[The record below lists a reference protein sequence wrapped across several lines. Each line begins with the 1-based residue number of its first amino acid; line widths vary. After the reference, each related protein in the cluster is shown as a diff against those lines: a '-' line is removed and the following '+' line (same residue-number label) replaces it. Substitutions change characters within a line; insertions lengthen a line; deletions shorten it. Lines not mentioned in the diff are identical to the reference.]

1 MPTLDQGD
9 HYPLLPMTEELSSL
23 EQELNQTLW
32 TFDKIQSELSYR
44 QAQETLRSLIQAV
57 DLTPREQK
65 GLETEIQGLA
75 TMLEKLEN
83 QVLQIAVFG
92 MVGRGKS
99 SVLNALL
106 GSSVFSTGPIHGVT
120 RTQESA
126 IWTPDTAHLHQE
138 EIRGTQKQLSRY
150 ALTGA
155 GAARLELID
164 TPGIDEVEGEA
175 REALAQQ
182 VAQQVD
188 LILFVVAGD
197 ITQVEHTALS
207 QLRRASKP
215 MLLVF
220 NKVDQYPEA
229 DRQAVYTKIR
239 DQRVKEILS
248 PDEIVMTAASP
259 LLPTIVQ
266 RADGTRTVQL
276 VAGPPQVDDLK
287 LKILEILEREGKALV
302 ALNTMLYA
310 DQIQS
315 RFIERKMQI
324 RDRSANPVIWKATLT
339 KAVAIAVNPIT
350 AVDLFS
356 GAVIDVVMIL
366 SLSKL
371 YGIAMTEAGAIGL
384 MRKIALGMGGIT
396 ASELLA
402 NLGLSSLKTLLG
414 LSTVASAGFAIGPYL
429 TVALTQASV
438 AGVSTYTI
446 GQIAKTY
453 LANGATWGP
462 QGPKAVIQRILTE
475 LDEVSI
481 LNRIKAEL
489 RAKLDW
495 QIKSQE
501 FQ

>member
-1 MPTLDQGD
+1 
-9 HYPLLPMTEELSSL
+9 MTEEPSSL
-23 EQELNQTLW
+23 EQELTQTLW

-44 QAQETLRSLIQAV
+44 QAQDTLRSLIQAV

-65 GLETEIQGLA
+65 GLETEIQGLS

-106 GSSVFSTGPIHGVT
+106 GSAVFSTGPIHGVT

-126 IWTPDTAHLHQE
+126 VWTPDLEGSTPSLQQE
-138 EIRGTQKQLSRY
+138 AIQGTQKQLSRY

-182 VAQQVD
+182 VAQSVD

-197 ITQVEHTALS
+197 ITKVEHTALS

-229 DRQAVYTKIR
+229 DREAIYAKIR
-239 DQRVKEILS
+239 DERVKEILS

-259 LLPTIVQ
+259 LVPTLVQ

-276 VAGPPQVDDLK
+276 AAGAPQVDDLK
-287 LKILEILEREGKALV
+287 LKILEILDREGKALV

-315 RFIERKMQI
+315 RFVQRKMQI
-324 RDRSANPVIWKATLT
+324 RDRSANQVIWKATMT

-350 AVDLFS
+350 AIDLFS
-356 GAVIDVVMIL
+356 GAVIDLVMIL

-371 YGIAMTEAGAIGL
+371 YGIAMTEAGAVGL
-384 MRKIALGMGGIT
+384 MRKIALGMGGIS

-414 LSTVASAGFAIGPYL
+414 LSTVASGGFAIGPYL
-429 TVALTQASV
+429 TVAFTQASV

-495 QIKSQE
+495 Q
-501 FQ
+501 